1 MYCVYSLCNMMEA
14 EEEEEKPIK
23 VMERMI
29 KWHDIINGREMH
41 TKTTNLV
48 KFLNFGYV
56 V

>member
-1 MYCVYSLCNMMEA
+1 MCLFTLQYDGSRGGGGGEA
-14 EEEEEKPIK
+14 DKSDGEDGQ
-23 VMERMI
+23 MAS
-29 KWHDIINGREMH
+29 DIINGREMH